1 MCTTA
6 DHQAWEAHLHVAAGG
21 MTPWDHYSTFY
32 LPHSA
37 GSNADSAWNAV
48 PDVEE
53 RSRFASWTS
62 LSLED
67 RWVAFSGEMWCWQP
81 LLSWHF
87 PSTRNRS
94 FDFPLLLTAV
104 LSPQLSV
111 LILKR
116 RQLLDFFSL
125 RLLHLPL
132 GADLLSFLRSRLTW
146 FSAFVFSVYQ
156 RQMMLSYLLLLLLHV
171 CSLE

>member
-1 MCTTA
+1 MYNSRYL
-6 DHQAWEAHLHVAAGG
+6 AWEAHLHVPAGG
-21 MTPWDHYSTFY
+21 MMPWDHYSTFY

-37 GSNADSAWNAV
+37 GTNADLAWNAV

-67 RWVAFSGEMWCWQP
+67 HCVAFPREVWCWQP

-87 PSTRNRS
+87 PSTTNRS
-94 FDFPLLLTAV
+94 FDCPLLLTAV

-111 LILKR
+111 LILKC
-116 RQLLDFFSL
+116 RQVLDVFSL
-125 RLLHLPL
+125 RLLLLPL
-132 GADLLSFLRSRLTW
+132 GADLLSFLRAPLTC
-146 FSAFVFSVYQ
+146 FSA
-156 RQMMLSYLLLLLLHV
+156 H
-171 CSLE
+171 